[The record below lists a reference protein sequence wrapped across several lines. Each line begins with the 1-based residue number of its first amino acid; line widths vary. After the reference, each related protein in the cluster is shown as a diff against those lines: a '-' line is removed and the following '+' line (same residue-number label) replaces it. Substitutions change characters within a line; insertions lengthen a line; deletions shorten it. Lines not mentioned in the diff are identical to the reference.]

1 VPPVQAQLSLP
12 TNQTRGAKHEH
23 TIKAADIGSATK
35 GKPAAQRKEAVRQGE
50 EGRTGA
56 EAEGAV
62 MTKPSAI
69 TQAQF
74 AELVA
79 IVYDLA
85 TAVEKPGSYTSS
97 GTTYGAGRDVRLR
110 CENLVEALRLSGAAM
125 EQVSA
130 EAER

>member
-1 VPPVQAQLSLP
+1 
-12 TNQTRGAKHEH
+12 
-23 TIKAADIGSATK
+23 
-35 GKPAAQRKEAVRQGE
+35 
-50 EGRTGA
+50 
-56 EAEGAV
+56 
-62 MTKPSAI
+62 MTKPTAI

-85 TAVEKPGSYTSS
+85 TAVEKLGSYTSS